1 MKTFA
6 GIAAAGMFSVELKG
20 PGIIAVLTKGD
31 PMTLPVT
38 PGNPVFTDRLATVAW
53 SGNVDQSTHTNIC
66 LVGRSS
72 GDSFQLKFECK
83 TGNPGFVVIQ
93 PSEKE
98 DDDGGNNSSLA
109 VLDKTVSVVELG
121 MNMAGVPA

>member
-1 MKTFA
+1 MPLSSVKT
-6 GIAAAGMFSVELKG
+6 SK
-20 PGIIAVLTKGD
+20 
-31 PMTLPVT
+31 
-38 PGNPVFTDRLATVAW
+38 
-53 SGNVDQSTHTNIC
+53 QTHTNIC
-66 LVGRSS
+66 LIGRSS

-93 PSEKE
+93 PSENE